1 MQYGLAYAHT
11 GAASSVVF
19 FMKGPAAK
27 EDSYLPQQRQG
38 GPLLIHWL
46 AAGSRLEHWHSA
58 LCLKVVEPCLK
69 HAIVHSRLR
78 TQHVIRLCRIKR
90 SLSCVARSACLLAIV
105 AQHSTHA
112 LQVTCQIRSWASQT
126 SKAVYVIQQQ
136 ALHGNA
142 AGCC

>member
-11 GAASSVVF
+11 GAASNIIF

-38 GPLLIHWL
+38 GPLLIHL
-46 AAGSRLEHWHSA
+46 ASCREQAGA
-58 LCLKVVEPCLK
+58 LAQCTVFESCGALPEAC
-69 HAIVHSRLR
+69 HC
-78 TQHVIRLCRIKR
+78 TQQAQDAACHPLVQNQR
-90 SLSCVARSACLLAIV
+90 SLSYVARSACLLALV

-112 LQVTCQIRSWASQT
+112 SQVTCQIRSLASQT
-126 SKAVYVIQQQ
+126 SKAVYFIQQQ